1 MKGDNSEYKNHYS
14 LLHNF
19 EVLPFVTLELRP
31 GHSVNSIRI
40 INLQPLSNNGIFV
53 GASLVSTD
61 SLDF

>member
-1 MKGDNSEYKNHYS
+1 MKRDNSEYKNYS
-14 LLHNF
+14 SLSQNF
-19 EVLPFVTLELRP
+19 EVFAFVIFELRP
-31 GHSVNSIRI
+31 GHSVNSIRN